1 MIIRKEERPLALV
14 ALVVFVVLN
23 AMLIYNHYD
32 SFTRGAHVGFW
43 SVFYNHLG
51 MSG

>member
-23 AMLIYNHYD
+23 AMLYTITT
-32 SFTRGAHVGFW
+32 TRSHV
-43 SVFYNHLG
+43 VR
-51 MSG
+51 M

>member
-23 AMLIYNHYD
+23 AMLICNHYD
-32 SFTRGAHVGFW
+32 AFTRGAHVGFW